1 MPCNIIRDGYT
12 KRAKIN
18 GRPGIFGDL
27 TFVFRPMLDEE
38 VETVLQRSG
47 QKRTAGRFAEATGIK
62 AAAIVRQLKEW
73 SETDA
78 SGNAVPI
85 TIDNVRR
92 LQPLLLGL
100 LLDVLCGYSAGDLP
114 ADATPEETDQYA
126 RSLETA
132 LDTGSASTVEK
143 DEKN

>member
-47 QKRTAGRFAEATGIK
+47 QKKAAGRFTEATGIK

-73 SETDA
+73 DETDED
-78 SGNAVPI
+78 GNPVPI
-85 TIDNVRR
+85 TIENVRH
-92 LQPLLLGL
+92 LPPALLGL
-100 LLDVLCGYSAGDLP
+100 LLDVICGYIAGDLP
-114 ADATPEETDQYA
+114 ADATPTETDEYA
-126 RSLETA
+126 RSLEAA
-132 LDTGSASTVEK
+132 LDTGSASTAEK